1 MTAPRNATPFSY
13 RQDPAV
19 PAFPDDK
26 PIFIFDGY
34 CVLCSGGAAWLMR
47 HDKKRIFRMS
57 TAQSSL
63 GAALYAHYG
72 IDWDAT
78 YLLISNG
85 LPYTKSGGYLHMC
98 AVVGGWWKAVLILYL
113 IPRALRDWG
122 YEIIARNRYRWF
134 GKVEY
139 CQMIPDDLKVTLLDT
154 AAEDG
159 AQPQRST
166 GGMSFT
172 DAENAA
178 ISARS

>member
-1 MTAPRNATPFSY
+1 MADAAGDMPYSY

-26 PIFIFDGY
+26 PLFIFDGV

-47 HDKKRIFRMS
+47 HDQKRVFRLT
-57 TAQSSL
+57 TAQSPL
-63 GAALYAHYG
+63 GAALYAHYQ

-78 YLLISNG
+78 YLLISDG
-85 LPYTKSGGYLHMC
+85 RPYTKSGGYLHMC

-122 YEIIARNRYRWF
+122 YDIVARNRYRWF

-139 CQMIPDDLKVTLLDT
+139 CQLIPEEMRLTLLDPPPG
-154 AAEDG
+154 AADTHR
-159 AQPQRST
+159 P
-166 GGMSFT
+166 
-172 DAENAA
+172 AA
-178 ISARS
+178 